1 MFLYTYVVKT
11 LGEVLLKYNVFVNK
25 KTLIEL
31 CLDATANGMSILAKN
46 RPNKL
51 GKKTTDFLNF

>member
-1 MFLYTYVVKT
+1 MFLCTYNVKT
-11 LGEVLLKYNVFVNK
+11 FGEVLLKYNVFDNK

-46 RPNKL
+46 RLNKL
-51 GKKTTDFLNF
+51 GKKQQIS

>member
-1 MFLYTYVVKT
+1 MHNMFLYTSVVKT

-51 GKKTTDFLNF
+51 GKKQQIS